1 MDTVFT
7 DRTSTNNAFNV
18 SLLYQHREQLLTTLL
33 RASERAAHM
42 GHAALASIT
51 MPVPQEEPS
60 HVFLAFEAMHIGERF
75 FWEEPTGRKVL
86 VGVGTATI
94 IESAASAAITDT
106 IEAWRELQRNT
117 VSACLGESQESSEE
131 QAPSPVL
138 FGGFSFDPLRP
149 QTALWHGFPAGLLL
163 LPYLLYQQNSGQA
176 TLTFNMMIEP
186 GTDVTQMVAS
196 ITNDL
201 QTLGRTLEQP
211 VPGQEDTGTTQLAT
225 PHVQI
230 TTQDVLLAINWM
242 GLVERVV
249 DHIHAGDYK
258 KVVLARAVQA
268 LSEERL
274 SVDATLSRLRGRY
287 PEAFKFVVQRGERY
301 FIGAT
306 PERLLRAQ
314 DGQVQT
320 MALAGTAP
328 RGASAEE
335 DRQLG
340 MELLHSEKNR
350 QEHEI
355 VASMLKLALTDLCS
369 ELWVADVPELFQL
382 HNLQHLKTPIIGE
395 LLPGRSILD
404 AIATLHPTPAVGGFP
419 RDAALT
425 EIREHEQLDRGWYAG
440 PIGWLDLDG
449 NGEFA
454 VALRSALVD
463 NNRATLFAGCGI
475 VADSLPTSEYA
486 ESRLKL
492 SVMLRALSGE
502 ERE

>member
-7 DRTSTNNAFNV
+7 DRTATSNAFNV
-18 SLLYQHREQLLTTLL
+18 NLLYQHREQLLTTLH
-33 RASERAAHM
+33 RASERAAHT
-42 GHAALASIT
+42 GHASLASIT

-60 HVFLAFEAMHIGERF
+60 RVFLAFEAMHVGERF

-86 VGVGTATI
+86 VGVGSATS
-94 IESAASAAITDT
+94 IEIGAPAAITGT
-106 IEAWRELQRNT
+106 IEAWRELQRDA
-117 VSACLGESQESSEE
+117 VSAYFGENQGPSEE
-131 QAPSPVL
+131 DPHSPVL

-149 QTALWHGFPAGLLL
+149 QTTLWHGFPAGLLL
-163 LPYLLYQQNSGQA
+163 LPYLLYQQSGDKA
-176 TLTFNMMIEP
+176 TLTFNTMIEP
-186 GTDVTQMVAS
+186 RTDVALLVDS
-196 ITNDL
+196 ISNDL
-201 QTLGRTLEQP
+201 QTLYRTLEQP
-211 VPGQEDTGTTQLAT
+211 VPEQATLPAMLAAHHTQL
-225 PHVQI
+225 
-230 TTQDVLLAINWM
+230 TTQDVLPATDWM
-242 GLVERVV
+242 KLVERVV
-249 DHIHAGDYK
+249 DHIHLGDYK

-268 LSEERL
+268 LSEEVMA
-274 SVDATLSRLRGRY
+274 VDTALLRLRGSY

-328 RGASAEE
+328 RGVTAEK

-355 VASMLKLALTDLCS
+355 VASMLKLALADLCS

-404 AIATLHPTPAVGGFP
+404 AIAVLHPTPAVGGFP

-425 EIREHEQLDRGWYAG
+425 EIRNHEQLDRGWYAG
-440 PIGWLDLDG
+440 LVGWLDLDG

-463 NNRATLFAGCGI
+463 GNSATLFAGCGI
-475 VADSLPTSEYA
+475 VADSLPASEFA

-492 SVMLRALSGE
+492 AVMLRALSGGE
-502 ERE
+502 

>member
-7 DRTSTNNAFNV
+7 ARTSTSNAYNV
-18 SLLYQHREQLLTTLL
+18 SLLYQHREQLLAILHH
-33 RASERAAHM
+33 ASDHATHT
-42 GHAALASIT
+42 GHASLASIT
-51 MPVPQEEPS
+51 LPIPQADPS
-60 HVFLAFEAMHIGERF
+60 RVFLAFQAMHMGERF
-75 FWEEPTGRKVL
+75 FWEEPAGRKVL
-86 VGVGTATI
+86 VGLGRVKTIETTAP
-94 IESAASAAITDT
+94 AAITGT
-106 IEAWRELQRNT
+106 IEAWQELQQDSFSTYLGNSDNQQQT
-117 VSACLGESQESSEE
+117 VKAH
-131 QAPSPVL
+131 SPVL
-138 FGGFSFDPLRP
+138 FGGFAFDPLRP

-163 LPYLLYQQNSGQA
+163 LPHLLFQQSSHQT
-176 TLTFNMMIEP
+176 TLTINTMIEP
-186 GTDVTQMVAS
+186 AIDVAS
-196 ITNDL
+196 MADSIISDL
-201 QTLGRTLEQP
+201 QTLGEILEQP
-211 VPGQEDTGTTQLAT
+211 VDDRDTQPAT
-225 PHVQI
+225 P
-230 TTQDVLLAINWM
+230 TTHHLPLTTRDILPAVTWM
-242 GLVERVV
+242 KLVERVV
-249 DHIHAGDYK
+249 DNIHLDDYK

-268 LSEERL
+268 LSEQVL
-274 SVDATLSRLRGRY
+274 SVDAALSRLRESY
-287 PEAFKFVVQRGERY
+287 PEAFKFVIQRGGRY

-314 DGQVQT
+314 SGQVQA

-328 RGASAEE
+328 RGATAEK
-335 DRQLG
+335 DKQLG

-355 VASMLKLALTDLCS
+355 VASMLKSALADLCS

-404 AIATLHPTPAVGGFP
+404 AIAVLHPTPAVGGFP
-419 RDAALT
+419 REAALR

-463 NNRATLFAGCGI
+463 GKSATLFAGCGI
-475 VADSLPTSEYA
+475 VADSLPESEYA

-492 SVMLRALSGE
+492 AVMLRALSGGE
-502 ERE
+502 